1 MIKEK
6 STTLRMVAF
15 LELGI
20 DCVYTIEASLAGK
33 GNKHFSVQDLIGFG
47 ESMCFSFLEIYPS
60 VALHACKLP
69 YAPHLAHSFSRHK
82 RAGSF
87 YDEIMMWRSYYTIEN
102 SQGVGSSLIS
112 PAAMKE
118 LSQTA
123 LFSRDDDES
132 DNSDG
137 ATRVIPRPKVPA
149 SRSSKFNRSAY
160 MKREGGHDSDTGS
173 ISSDVPMGSGTS
185 VPSPEE
191 EFVAVIKTLDIKVN
205 SNKRERLK
213 FPSPKF
219 RRTAGF
225 LRRKSADNLSAI
237 TNNLNNIKFDTQV
250 SSDDAL
256 IPVAP
261 SFPNNQSSPRT
272 GMKGLFDDTN
282 LYFPLTN

>member
-33 GNKHFSVQDLIGFG
+33 GNKHFSVQDLVGFG
-47 ESMCFSFLEIYPS
+47 ESMCFAFLEIYPS

-82 RAGSF
+82 KAGSF

-112 PAAMKE
+112 AAAMKE

-123 LFSRDDDES
+123 LLSRDDDES

-137 ATRVIPRPKVPA
+137 ATRAIPRPKFSA
-149 SRSSKFNRSAY
+149 CRSSKFNRSAY
-160 MKREGGHDSDTGS
+160 MKRDSGHDSETGS
-173 ISSDVPMGSGTS
+173 ISSDVPLGSGAAA
-185 VPSPEE
+185 PSPDDEYM
-191 EFVAVIKTLDIKVN
+191 AVMKSLDLKVN
-205 SNKRERLK
+205 NNKRERLK

-219 RRTAGF
+219 RRSAGF
-225 LRRKSADNLSAI
+225 LRRKSANCVPS
-237 TNNLNNIKFDTQV
+237 TSNNLNNIKFDPQI
-250 SSDDAL
+250 SSDDAM

-261 SFPNNQSSPRT
+261 TVPMNQPSPRV
-272 GMKGLFDDTN
+272 GMKGFYIWFNTV
-282 LYFPLTN
+282 